1 MNPSDW
7 GDLWRELASR
17 DLMTGA
23 EGEAGMV
30 ERWRRVARELD
41 ARAQSEPDQLL
52 AFILSRLRPEMTVLD
67 VGAGIGRWT
76 VPIAKVVRQ
85 VTAVEPV
92 AGMRDV
98 LAERVASQGLTNLEI
113 VAAPWMEADVS
124 PHDVVIAAH
133 ATYTTAELFTF
144 TCKMDAL
151 ARRACYM
158 ALRVPAHDGAIGELS
173 EFFHG
178 RWHDSPNFIVG
189 YNLLLSTGFY
199 ANVLMESRPVRY
211 WTDPSLDAAV
221 ARAKRHLHL
230 TGKEQEASI
239 REILSQR
246 LIFEDGVYRWP
257 DGMRSALVWWDK
269 S

>member
-17 DLMTGA
+17 DLMTGT

-41 ARAQSEPDQLL
+41 ARGQAEPDQLL
-52 AFILSRLRPEMTVLD
+52 DFILSRLGPEMTVLD

-76 VPIAKVVRQ
+76 VPIAKVARQ

-98 LAERVASQGLTNLEI
+98 LAERVAFHGLTNLEI
-113 VAAPWMEADVS
+113 VAAPWMDADVR

-133 ATYTTAELFTF
+133 ATYTTAELFPF

-158 ALRVPAHDGAIGELS
+158 ALRVPAHNGAIGELS

-178 RWHDSPNFIVG
+178 RWHDSPNFIVDIT
-189 YNLLLSTGFY
+189 S
-199 ANVLMESRPVRY
+199 S
-211 WTDPSLDAAV
+211 
-221 ARAKRHLHL
+221 
-230 TGKEQEASI
+230 
-239 REILSQR
+239 
-246 LIFEDGVYRWP
+246 YRWASTP
-257 DGMRSALVWWDK
+257 TS
-269 S
+269 

>member
-1 MNPSDW
+1 MNPSEW

-17 DLMTGA
+17 DLMTGT

-41 ARAQSEPDQLL
+41 AGGQAEPDQLL
-52 AFILSRLRPEMTVLD
+52 AFLLARLTPEMTVLD

-76 VPIAKVVRQ
+76 VPIAKVARQ
-85 VTAVEPV
+85 VTAVEPL
-92 AGMRDV
+92 AGMREV
-98 LAERVASQGLTNLEI
+98 LAERAASHGLTGLEI
-113 VAAPWMEADVS
+113 VAAPWMEADVP

-133 ATYTTAELFTF
+133 ATYTTAELFNF
-144 TCKMDAL
+144 ACKMDAL
-151 ARRACYM
+151 SRRACYM
-158 ALRVPAHDGAIGELS
+158 ALRVPAHDGVIGELS
-173 EFFHG
+173 EFVHG

-199 ANVLMESRPVRY
+199 ANVLMESKPVRY

-221 ARAKRHLHL
+221 ARARRHLHL
-230 TGKEQEASI
+230 TDKEQEASI
-239 REILSQR
+239 REILTRR

-257 DGMRSALVWWDK
+257 DGMRSALIWWDK